1 MDKAHGK
8 FLQEAAELMDDLEK
22 AVLRLEQAPQDK
34 EQVEEVFRVMHTFK
48 GTAKMFGYDHVGE
61 FTHHLESIFDDIR
74 RNKQALSDEI
84 LTLALRSVDHIR
96 ALISQ
101 RDHVPAAHAEM
112 LAQVRRLTASNNT
125 LVKDPVAPTAEAG
138 KLYLIHFAPHAD
150 FMRDGSNPLY
160 LLEDL
165 AGLGEIHLRTYTDK
179 LPEGALNLDETYL
192 YWDVLLYTTRDV
204 AGLRSEFM
212 FVEDQCELRID
223 EASDRN
229 LLKEAAF
236 RELLFQY
243 TERLSCELIEV
254 YVEKDTVK
262 TAGAVHEQRP
272 THQRHDSYQTIK
284 VTYDKIDKLMN
295 IVSELVTTQARLSL
309 FTGSVRNQELEEITE
324 NVEKLVRQLRD
335 EAFSISLLPI
345 SHLSVRFERL
355 VRDTSRA
362 LSKQIRF
369 ETIGGD
375 TELDKKI
382 IENLADPMLHIL
394 RNSMDHGIELPDV
407 RERNGK
413 DPVGTIRLKAYY
425 AGTNVILEVQD
436 DGAGIDKQRVWQKA
450 LQLGLAHATD
460 RLSDHEIYDFIFHPG
475 FSTARQITDL
485 SGRGVGMDVVKRAIV
500 NLRGEIEIESVPG
513 RGTTIR
519 LKLPLSLSIID
530 GLLVDIAKAKYII
543 PLSTIDKCYA
553 VDRDAVCPDMND
565 LIVLDGEQVPYVDLR
580 SIFRCQGEK
589 PEHVNL
595 IVAKQDERKVAFAVD
610 RILDEYQAVIK
621 PLGKIYKDQDF
632 ASGATILGNGAVALV
647 LDTNRLMEL

>member
-1 MDKAHGK
+1 
-8 FLQEAAELMDDLEK
+8 
-22 AVLRLEQAPQDK
+22 
-34 EQVEEVFRVMHTFK
+34 
-48 GTAKMFGYDHVGE
+48 
-61 FTHHLESIFDDIR
+61 
-74 RNKQALSDEI
+74 
-84 LTLALRSVDHIR
+84 
-96 ALISQ
+96 
-101 RDHVPAAHAEM
+101 
-112 LAQVRRLTASNNT
+112 
-125 LVKDPVAPTAEAG
+125 
-138 KLYLIHFAPHAD
+138 
-150 FMRDGSNPLY
+150 
-160 LLEDL
+160 
-165 AGLGEIHLRTYTDK
+165 
-179 LPEGALNLDETYL
+179 
-192 YWDVLLYTTRDV
+192 
-204 AGLRSEFM
+204 
-212 FVEDQCELRID
+212 
-223 EASDRN
+223 
-229 LLKEAAF
+229 
-236 RELLFQY
+236 
-243 TERLSCELIEV
+243 
-254 YVEKDTVK
+254 
-262 TAGAVHEQRP
+262 
-272 THQRHDSYQTIK
+272 
-284 VTYDKIDKLMN
+284 
-295 IVSELVTTQARLSL
+295 
-309 FTGSVRNQELEEITE
+309 
-324 NVEKLVRQLRD
+324 
-335 EAFSISLLPI
+335 
-345 SHLSVRFERL
+345 
-355 VRDTSRA
+355 
-362 LSKQIRF
+362 
-369 ETIGGD
+369 
-375 TELDKKI
+375 
-382 IENLADPMLHIL
+382 
-394 RNSMDHGIELPDV
+394 MDHGIELPDV

-450 LQLGLAHATD
+450 LQLGLARAAD

-475 FSTARQITDL
+475 FSTARQITDI

>member
-1 MDKAHGK
+1 
-8 FLQEAAELMDDLEK
+8 MDDLEK
-22 AVLRLEQAPQDK
+22 AVLRLEQTPQDK

-61 FTHHLESIFDDIR
+61 FTHHLESVFDDIR
-74 RNKQALSDEI
+74 RNKLVLSDEI
-84 LTLALRSVDHIR
+84 LTIALRSVDHIR
-96 ALISQ
+96 SLLHQ
-101 RDHVPAAHAEM
+101 RDQVPAAHAAM
-112 LAQVRRLTASNNT
+112 LAQLQQLTGVNQIPAEA
-125 LVKDPVAPTAEAG
+125 PVAEKADAG
-138 KLYLIHFAPHAD
+138 KLYLIHFAPNAD

-165 AGLGEIHLRTYTDK
+165 AGLGEIELRTYTDK
-179 LPEGALNLDETYL
+179 LPDGTLNIDDTYL
-192 YWDVLLYTTRDV
+192 YWDILLYTTRDV
-204 AGLRSEFM
+204 EGIRSEFM

-223 EASDRN
+223 EAADRN
-229 LLKEAAF
+229 LLAEASF

-243 TERLSCELIEV
+243 TGRLSTELIQV
-254 YVEKDTVK
+254 YLEKDAVK
-262 TAGAVHEQRP
+262 MASAGREQRP
-272 THQRHDSYQTIK
+272 AQQRHDSYQTIK
-284 VTYDKIDKLMN
+284 VTYEKIDKLMN

-309 FTGSVRNQELEEITE
+309 FTGGVRNQELEEITE

-362 LSKQIRF
+362 LSKQIRC
-369 ETIGGD
+369 ETIGGE

-407 RERNGK
+407 RVRKGK

-425 AGTNVILEVQD
+425 AGTHVILEVQD

-450 LQLGLAHATD
+450 VQLGLAQATD
-460 RLSDHEIYDFIFHPG
+460 HLSDREIYDFIFHPG
-475 FSTARQITDL
+475 FSTAREITDV
-485 SGRGVGMDVVKRAIV
+485 SGRGVGMDVVKKAIV
-500 NLRGEIEIESVPG
+500 NLRGEIEVDSVPD

-530 GLLVDIAKAKYII
+530 GLLVDIARAKYII
-543 PLSTIDKCYA
+543 PLNTIDKCYA
-553 VDRDAVCPDMND
+553 VDRGAVCPDMND

-580 SIFRCQGEK
+580 TIFRCPGEK

-595 IVAKQDERKVAFAVD
+595 IVARLDERKVAFEVD

-647 LDTNRLMEL
+647 LDTSRLMEL

>member
-1 MDKAHGK
+1 
-8 FLQEAAELMDDLEK
+8 MDDLEK
-22 AVLRLEQAPQDK
+22 AVLRLEQTPQDK

-74 RNKQALSDEI
+74 HNKLVLSEEI
-84 LTLALRSVDHIR
+84 LTIALRSVDHIR
-96 ALISQ
+96 SLIRQ
-101 RDHVPAAHAEM
+101 RDHVPTAHAAM
-112 LAQVRRLTASNNT
+112 LAQIKRLTASTNA
-125 LVKDPVAPTAEAG
+125 PVQASVVAKEETG

-150 FMRDGSNPLY
+150 FMRDGSNPMY

-179 LPEGALNLDETYL
+179 LPEGVLNLDETYL
-192 YWDVLLYTTRDV
+192 YWDILLYTTRDV
-204 AGLRSEFM
+204 AGIRSEFM
-212 FVEDQCELRID
+212 FVEDQCELRIN

-229 LLKEAAF
+229 LLREESF

-243 TERLSCELIEV
+243 TERLSCELIQV
-254 YVEKDTVK
+254 YVEKDSVK
-262 TAGAVHEQRP
+262 TAGAVREQRP
-272 THQRHDSYQTIK
+272 TQPRHDSYQTIK

-394 RNSMDHGIELPDV
+394 RNSMDHGIELPEV
-407 RERNGK
+407 RERKGK

-436 DGAGIDKQRVWQKA
+436 DGAGIDKERVWQKA
-450 LQLGLAHATD
+450 LQLGLAQATD

-475 FSTARQITDL
+475 FSTARQITDV

-500 NLRGEIEIESVPG
+500 NLRGEIEIDSVPD

-595 IVAKQDERKVAFAVD
+595 IVAKHDERKVAFAVD